1 MKTLLEGHARFQTG
15 YYQQHKALFEDL
27 SRKGQAPKT
36 MVIAC
41 SDSRVSPEVIFDTAP
56 GEIFVVRNV
65 SNLVPPY
72 APDTGNHGTSAAL
85 EFAVTALKVQNIVV
99 LGHSQCGGI
108 RALVIGPEGDHG
120 DFIES
125 WVAIAKQARQRVCDT
140 PEQPLSFES
149 QCAMCEREAIRVSLA
164 NLLTFPW
171 IAKRVTAGTLTL
183 TGLHF
188 NVETGTLEAVE
199 GFSKQGQ
206 GALPPRLAC

>member
-1 MKTLLEGHARFQTG
+1 MKILLEGHGRFKTG
-15 YYQQHKALFEDL
+15 YYQQHKDIFENL
-27 SRKGQAPKT
+27 SRFGQSPPA

-72 APDTGNHGTSAAL
+72 APDMGNHGTSAAL
-85 EFAVTALKVQNIVV
+85 EFAVTALNVRTIVV

-108 RALVIGPEGDHG
+108 RALVTGPDGDHG

-125 WVAIAKQARQRVCDT
+125 WMAIARPARQRVCDSPDA
-140 PEQPLSFES
+140 PEDFDKR
-149 QCAMCEREAIRVSLA
+149 CALCERESIRVSLA

-171 IAKRVTAGTLTL
+171 IASRVAAGTLTL
-183 TGLHF
+183 AGLHF
-188 NVETGTLEAVE
+188 NVQTGELEAI
-199 GFSKQGQ
+199 
-206 GALPPRLAC
+206 

>member
-1 MKTLLEGHARFQTG
+1 MNHLMAGHDRFRNGYWRRYKKRFATLAR
-15 YYQQHKALFEDL
+15 D
-27 SRKGQAPKT
+27 GQAPQA

-41 SDSRVSPEVIFDTAP
+41 SDSRVSPEVIFDCAP

-85 EFAVTALKVQNIVV
+85 EFAVTVLKVKTLVV
-99 LGHSQCGGI
+99 LGHSLCGGI
-108 RALVIGPEGDHG
+108 RALMSGPAINNG

-125 WVAIAKQARQRVCDT
+125 WMAIASQARQRVCDS
-140 PEQPLSFES
+140 PEPGEDFDELCHRCEHESIRISLS
-149 QCAMCEREAIRVSLA
+149 

-171 IAKRVTAGTLTL
+171 IVSRVTAGELTL

-188 NVETGTLEAVE
+188 DVQTGKLEII
-199 GFSKQGQ
+199 
-206 GALPPRLAC
+206 